1 MALIIDPDN
10 LSQGGTTTVTDAV
23 WGTPTGNQVAIT
35 SAGAGLPAITA
46 ADFIEVRDHS
56 NPANNGLY
64 VETGGSPTT
73 SSITV
78 TKMTGTL
85 PPVSAGSE
93 SVTILGTRGSTN
105 ADRDCVG
112 NSGSTYDLEGTL
124 PSLAVGDIILISGFA
139 QGDNNGLFRVTVVN
153 TVSADYTVTKVN
165 GTAVGTTETNQTVTV
180 KEQNKNVHFDTA
192 AKAIYLLERA
202 ALSTDGVT
210 MLAFHSFAKEEWK
223 SDAFLIAAGAF
234 PMIGISFAAGQWQF
248 GVDPSGNNNGWKPA
262 ENITS
267 PVTVKTRR
275 LFRNAGWDEI
285 NASGNT
291 LRKYFNVST
300 LGSFEDSV
308 NDKAYYRF
316 GTDATDLAAAVDY
329 EFAGPVNEPVLF
341 FREFGNPPTCSFP
354 TTSTITRAS
363 GSFVDDGYKV
373 GGRVTV
379 RASATGDH
387 NGTFVL
393 TGVVALT
400 LTVTGTPFTA
410 SGADTLAQLAVDN
423 ANTFTTFI
431 RVRDA
436 DPNGKT
442 FQQANLASG
451 GETAISSK
459 VVKFPLANAT
469 DLDIDET
476 DANIAANSPYT
487 EIRTR
492 YLPAAYNRDVDSAT
506 DRNFGIIVDVGTHSR
521 ENGVSNG
528 TTLFTSA
535 ALSLGAGEDL
545 TDYTGGTLLIREG
558 TDQGTKT
565 ISGTP
570 VNNAGTLEITL
581 TAALTGS
588 QSGLSFTMQ
597 RATPVTASKVQIYE
611 KLHYMLRQAAD
622 MDSTS
627 GVVNGRTADDL
638 AVFVGPD
645 LKFGTFTPTNPNG
658 GGSGVLVEGFDAND
672 TNNLFFVDN
681 GGTTRNYPFVA
692 AGTLVFNQALVTD
705 SDGEFWL
712 FYEYTASSVNA
723 DRDCVGNAG
732 STYDLEGTLPNMAV
746 NDYILISGFAQ
757 SANNG
762 LFRIT
767 AENTPSADYTV
778 VKVDGT
784 AVGTTETNQSVTVKQ
799 NPYPSPQGIIV
810 DNNAAADIAGA
821 INQTTVA
828 FDFDYDNNVQG
839 GRTAATDAAVVLVAA
854 GLETAQ
860 VAVASGLTI
869 TRATG
874 LSFSVTAATERNY
887 A

>member
-1 MALIIDPDN
+1 MALITDPDD
-10 LSQGGTTTVTDAV
+10 LSQGASTTVTDAV
-23 WGTPTGNQVAIT
+23 WGTPTGDEVAIT
-35 SAGAGLPAITA
+35 SAGAGLPTITA

-64 VETGGSPTT
+64 VETGGTPTT

-78 TKMTGTL
+78 TKLTGTL
-85 PPVSAGSE
+85 PPVAAASE
-93 SVTILGTRGSTN
+93 SVTILG
-105 ADRDCVG
+105 
-112 NSGSTYDLEGTL
+112 
-124 PSLAVGDIILISGFA
+124 
-139 QGDNNGLFRVTVVN
+139 NNT
-153 TVSADYTVTKVN
+153 TK
-165 GTAVGTTETNQTVTV
+165 
-180 KEQNKNVHFDTA
+180 KNVHFDTA
-192 AKAIYLLERA
+192 ALGIWLLEKGP
-202 ALSTDGVT
+202 LSTDGVT

-223 SDAFLIAAGAF
+223 SDAFLIAAAAF

-248 GVDPSGNNNGWKPA
+248 GTDPSGNNNGWKPA
-262 ENITS
+262 EDITS
-267 PVTVKTRR
+267 PATVKTRR

-285 NASGNT
+285 NADGNT

-300 LGSFEDSV
+300 LGTFEDTT
-308 NDKAYYRF
+308 NDKAYFRF
-316 GTDATDLAAAVDY
+316 GTNATDLTAAVDY

-363 GSFVDDGYKV
+363 GSFVDDGYQV
-373 GGRVTV
+373 GGQVTS

-393 TGVVALT
+393 TAVAATT

-410 SGADTLAQLAVDN
+410 NGADTLVQLAVDN
-423 ANTFTTFI
+423 SNTFTTFI

-442 FQQANLASG
+442 FQQANLANA

-459 VVKFPLANAT
+459 VIKFPLANAV

-476 DANIAANSPYT
+476 DANIAANEPYT
-487 EIRTR
+487 EIRVR
-492 YLPAAYNRDVDSAT
+492 YLPAVYHRDVDSAT
-506 DRNFGIIVDVGTHSR
+506 DRNFGIVVDVGTYSR

-528 TTLFTSA
+528 TALVTSA
-535 ALSLGAGEDL
+535 GLSLGAGEAL
-545 TDYTGGTLLIREG
+545 ADYAGGSLLIREG
-558 TDQGTKT
+558 TDQGTHT

-570 VNNAGTLEITL
+570 VDNGGVLEITL
-581 TAALTGS
+581 TVALTGS
-588 QSGLSFTMQ
+588 ESNLSFTMQ
-597 RATPVTASKVQIYE
+597 RATPITASKAEIYE
-611 KLHYMLRQAAD
+611 KLHYLLRQAAD
-622 MDSTS
+622 IDSTS

-638 AVFVGPD
+638 AAFVGPD

-658 GGSGVLVEGFDAND
+658 GGSGVLVEGFDSND

-692 AGTLVFNQALVTD
+692 AGNLVFNQALVDDT
-705 SDGEFWL
+705 DGEYWL
-712 FYEYTASSVNA
+712 FFEYTATSTNA
-723 DRDCVGNAG
+723 DRDCIGNAG
-732 STYDLEGTLPNMAV
+732 STYDLEGTLPDLAV

-762 LFRIT
+762 LFRVT
-767 AENTPSADYTV
+767 VENTPSADYTV
-778 VKVDGT
+778 VKVDGS
-784 AVGTTETNQSVTVKQ
+784 AVGTTETNQSVTVRL
-799 NPYPSPQGIIV
+799 NPYPSPQGIV
-810 DNNAAADIAGA
+810 VKNNAAADIAAA
-821 INQTTVA
+821 INATSVA

-839 GRTAATDAAVVLVAA
+839 GRTAGTNAAVVLVAA
-854 GLETAQ
+854 GLEAAQ
-860 VAVASGLTI
+860 VAVAKGLTI

-887 A
+887 SNP

>member
-1 MALIIDPDN
+1 MALITDPDD
-10 LSQGGTTTVTDAV
+10 LSQGASTSVSDAV
-23 WGTPTGNQVAIT
+23 WGTPSGNIVTVT
-35 SAGAGLPAITA
+35 SAGSFLPAITA
-46 ADFIEVRDHS
+46 ADFVEVRDHS
-56 NPANNGLY
+56 NPVNNGLY
-64 VETGGSPTT
+64 VETGGTPTT
-73 SSITV
+73 ASITITKLTGSAPAAASSEAV
-78 TKMTGTL
+78 TF
-85 PPVSAGSE
+85 
-93 SVTILGTRGSTN
+93 LG
-105 ADRDCVG
+105 
-112 NSGSTYDLEGTL
+112 
-124 PSLAVGDIILISGFA
+124 
-139 QGDNNGLFRVTVVN
+139 NNT
-153 TVSADYTVTKVN
+153 TK
-165 GTAVGTTETNQTVTV
+165 
-180 KEQNKNVHFDTA
+180 KNVHFDTGA
-192 AKAIYLLERA
+192 LGVWLLEKG

-223 SDAFLIAAGAF
+223 SDAFLIAAAAF

-248 GVDPSGNNNGWKPA
+248 GTDPSGNNNGWKPA
-262 ENITS
+262 EDITS

-300 LGSFEDSV
+300 LGTFEDSV
-308 NDKAYYRF
+308 NDNAYYRF
-316 GTDATDLAAAVDY
+316 GTDATDLTAAVDY

-373 GGRVTV
+373 GGQVTI

-393 TGVVALT
+393 TGVAATT

-410 SGADTLAQLAVDN
+410 NGADTLAQLAVDN

-442 FQQANLASG
+442 FQQANLANA

-459 VVKFPLANAT
+459 VIKFPLANAT

-487 EIRTR
+487 EIRAR
-492 YLPAAYNRDVDSAT
+492 YLPAVYHRDVDSAT
-506 DRNFGIIVDVGTHSR
+506 DRNFGILVDVGTHSR

-528 TTLFTSA
+528 TALFTSA
-535 ALSLGAGEDL
+535 GLSLGSGEDL
-545 TDYTGGTLLIREG
+545 TDYTGGTLLIHEG

-581 TAALTGS
+581 TAALAGS
-588 QSGLSFTMQ
+588 QSSLSFTMQ

-611 KLHYMLRQAAD
+611 KLHYLLRQAAD
-622 MDSTS
+622 IDSTS

-681 GGTTRNYPFVA
+681 GGVSRNYPFVA
-692 AGTLVFNQALVTD
+692 AGTLVFNQALVDDT
-705 SDGEFWL
+705 DGEYWL
-712 FYEYTASSVNA
+712 FFEYTATSTNA
-723 DRDCVGNAG
+723 DRDCIGNAG
-732 STYDLEGTLPNMAV
+732 STYDLEGTLPNLAV

-757 SANNG
+757 AANNG
-762 LFRIT
+762 LFRVT
-767 AENTPSADYTV
+767 VENTPSADYTV
-778 VKVDGT
+778 VKVDGS
-784 AVGTTETNQSVTVKQ
+784 AVGTTETNQSVTVRL

-810 DNNAAADIAGA
+810 QNNADANIAAA
-821 INQTTVA
+821 INATSVA

-839 GRTAATDAAVVLVAA
+839 GRTAGTNAAVVLVAA

-860 VAVASGLTI
+860 VAVAKGLTI

-874 LSFSVTAATERNY
+874 LSFSVTAASERNY
-887 A
+887 QNA